1 MSVIKDI
8 KPPNVHINIQNFG
21 PIEKA
26 EIDLRPLTIFVG
38 ESNTGKTYFAELIYA
53 LYNSFAGFVRFPWSH
68 HAVLDLGLMMH
79 DLRTPKDPEII
90 KALKKLNTNG
100 LPLKFSDLPLGTRE
114 GLQSNLKDSKV
125 FGEQLKR
132 CFGLESVSELIRFT
146 GDSCN
151 EMKILM
157 RVSEE
162 NQSLWS
168 VNMQVSESGIIIDGC
183 IDGDMVICPEDIGE
197 DEGTLGVEYLE
208 TRLRQ
213 GSQETTQIYYLPAT
227 RRSIMQNYAG
237 ISESFIELSSSDVDV
252 LSLSAMEKDF
262 LRQIISYKEHNGY
275 TDEMIRI
282 SETLAEEMI
291 CGELEIKRSESG
303 RPLEFLYRPHQEQK
317 ALRLSQSSSMV
328 SELAPLVLFLR
339 GIVQPGDLLII
350 EEPEAHLHPGAQV
363 KIARILA
370 RLIRAGVRVV
380 ITTHSEW
387 LLQEIGNLIREGELK
402 KLAKN
407 REEPE
412 SWVAKEEV
420 GAWWF
425 CTDKPVTEIP
435 FDRIEGVEPQDY
447 YDIADKLYNSF
458 VRLEQQ
464 FLDEEAAGAIE

>member
-1 MSVIKDI
+1 MCAIKDLH
-8 KPPNVHINIQNFG
+8 PTNVHIKVQNFG
-21 PIEKA
+21 PIEQA
-26 EIDLRPLTIFVG
+26 EVDLRPLTVFVG
-38 ESNTGKTYFAELIYA
+38 ESNTGKTYLAELIYT
-53 LYNSFAGFVRFPWSH
+53 LYNSFGGFARFPWSH
-68 HAVLDLGLMMH
+68 HAVLDLGLMMQ

-125 FGEQLKR
+125 FSEQLRR
-132 CFGLESVSELIRFT
+132 CFGRESVSELIRFT

-168 VNMQVSESGIIIDGC
+168 VNMQVSESDITIDGC
-183 IDGDMVICPEDIGE
+183 IDGGMVICPEDVGE

-208 TRLRQ
+208 TQLRQ
-213 GSQETTQIYYLPAT
+213 DSQETTQIYYLPAT
-227 RRSIMQNYAG
+227 RRSIMQNYAAVG
-237 ISESFIELSSSDVDV
+237 ESFIELSSSDVDV
-252 LSLSAMEKDF
+252 LSLSAMETDF

-282 SETLAEEMI
+282 SKTLAEELI
-291 CGELEIKRSESG
+291 CGELEIKRAASG

-350 EEPEAHLHPGAQV
+350 EEPEAHLHPGAQA
-363 KIARILA
+363 KIAHILA

-407 REEPE
+407 RAEPE
-412 SWVAKEEV
+412 SWMAKEEV

-425 CTDKPVTEIP
+425 HSDKPVAEIP